1 MVRNRLYISKYDR
14 NINSTWYDYKTT
26 LSRLIRRLENFNS
39 IWYDYK
45 RNGASRPNGIAD
57 ISIPYG
63 TIISRRQGFY
73 IS

>member
-26 LSRLIRRLENFNS
+26 LSRLIRRLEDFNS

-45 RNGASRPNGIAD
+45 LA
-57 ISIPYG
+57 
-63 TIISRRQGFY
+63 RRQTPPSRSLFQFHMVRL
-73 IS
+73 

>member
-26 LSRLIRRLENFNS
+26 LSRLIRRLEDFNS

-45 RNGASRPNGIAD
+45 D
-57 ISIPYG
+57 
-63 TIISRRQGFY
+63 RRLQGRDARERFQFHMVRL
-73 IS
+73 

>member
-45 RNGASRPNGIAD
+45 PKF
-57 ISIPYG
+57 ISYEPQKLQFQFHMV
-63 TIISRRQGFY
+63 RL
-73 IS
+73 